1 MREIERTESLERAE
15 ILRCISAENELRVLR
30 VLLILAII
38 RPAPTV
44 LGETSER
51 QSRNS

>member
-1 MREIERTESLERAE
+1 MERAE

-30 VLLILAII
+30 ALLFKELILAII

-44 LGETSER
+44 LDETAER
-51 QSRNS
+51 QSRDS